1 MKYPL
6 KQVMGMM
13 PEINP
18 KSNDRSSFLWE
29 ELHSDRMAQQNTCA
43 LASTQYG
50 FPRQL
55 AHRRN
60 PGGDI
65 HDAPRGVT
73 FTQRLACARVFQFSA
88 CVRIYN
94 VCITCVDYY
103 NYLYTMPFFV
113 FFIIIIFPWI
123 RTFWT
128 PFRIFVFPSDFRNK
142 YEFFVTVGSSVCRI
156 GPMGCWGKQ

>member
-13 PEINP
+13 PEINQ

-88 CVRIYN
+88 CVRILLQLPLARRQK
-94 VCITCVDYY
+94 YY
-103 NYLYTMPFFV
+103 AAARGRTGGTRGLVLIAPSASVRTGPVLPAFLADNSPFMEGG
-113 FFIIIIFPWI
+113 
-123 RTFWT
+123 
-128 PFRIFVFPSDFRNK
+128 D
-142 YEFFVTVGSSVCRI
+142 
-156 GPMGCWGKQ
+156 